1 MEREDLIDRMYSLDM
16 CLFVEHTTASGDYQV
31 KEACTLSWQSFV
43 RLGSSALTC
52 GVAVCDP
59 VFRSHRF

>member
-1 MEREDLIDRMYSLDM
+1 MEREDPIGRMYSLDM
-16 CLFVEHTTASGDYQV
+16 CLFVERATALGDYQV

-43 RLGSSALTC
+43 RSASTC

-59 VFRSHRF
+59 VFRLHRF

>member
-1 MEREDLIDRMYSLDM
+1 MEREDPIDRIYSLDM
-16 CLFVEHTTASGDYQV
+16 CLFALGDYQV

-43 RLGSSALTC
+43 RSASTC